1 MKKIT
6 LILAGL
12 MVSGMASAVQI
23 QNSGESVTMEDCA
36 LLNEDVSVNLTNG
49 VQAGV
54 ECNARAIVISACHA
68 AGRTTTRTVD
78 VTTCDTATP
87 PVCTTAPAPVTGPA
101 MPTASTLAGTVISQY
116 PGGGDCTAAAAETNA
131 GRAENLPT
139 VTP

>member
-1 MKKIT
+1 MKKIS

-12 MVSGMASAVQI
+12 MVSGLASAVQI
-23 QNSGESVTMEDCA
+23 DNSGEAVTMQDCD
-36 LLNEDVSVNLTNG
+36 LLNEDVAVNLTNG

-54 ECNARAIVISACHA
+54 QCNANAIAISACHTG
-68 AGRTTTRTVD
+68 GRRTTRTVD

-116 PGGGDCTAAAAETNA
+116 PGGGDCTAATAETNA
-131 GRAENLPT
+131 GRVENLPA